1 MSPVQRSVARPG
13 FELGHRER
21 ILLPFIGWAGGIPMQ
36 ETLCQIT
43 YAVLTSSLG
52 ASEFVLGLVVG
63 AGFLVNGVRSLV
75 QGESHPDESRS

>member
-1 MSPVQRSVARPG
+1 
-13 FELGHRER
+13 
-21 ILLPFIGWAGGIPMQ
+21 MQ
-36 ETLCQIT
+36 ETLGQIT

-75 QGESHPDESRS
+75 QSESHPEESRS